1 MRIGFLDISA
11 AIFFLIA
18 LVLPSPSR
26 ALRPLYYKDV
36 AALAPRIAEAQAAVG
51 RDPKD
56 GAAAA
61 RLTDLLVAAHQTDWA
76 IRAGA
81 IGAAAKSPTSWD
93 AAASVSAAY
102 MDRRDIGPAY
112 EWATQALAACESSK
126 ACTDDDH
133 VRLEVYTR
141 ALRSVHD
148 SGIDI
153 KKSSK
158 GLDSAVER
166 AVPLIRLG
174 NGR

>member
-1 MRIGFLDISA
+1 VRIGFLDISA
-11 AIFFLIA
+11 AIFFVIA

-26 ALRPLYYKDV
+26 AVRPLYFKEQS
-36 AALAPRIAEAQAAVG
+36 ALSTQIAEAQAAVG

-81 IGAAAKSPTSWD
+81 VGTAAKSPTSWD

-102 MDRRDIGPAY
+102 MDRRDILPAY
-112 EWATQALAACESSK
+112 EWAAKALAECEGSSACG
-126 ACTDDDH
+126 DDDH
-133 VRLEVYTR
+133 VRLEMYTR
-141 ALRSVHD
+141 ALRSVRD
-148 SGIDI
+148 SGIDV
-153 KKSSK
+153 KKSAK
-158 GLDSAVER
+158 GLDAAVER

-174 NGR
+174 KK